1 MNIEENTL
9 ISSLQNEKIKHV
21 NKILRQ
27 SKFRKH
33 HSQFAV
39 EGIKLIK
46 EILKSGI
53 KINSIFVTS
62 EAYEK
67 YTDDLIQIKNNSPF
81 TIYKVTEKI
90 MSKISSLTSPPGLIC
105 LCEIIDKI
113 QMMDK
118 IVKNDKIVILE
129 NIQDPHNLGT
139 LFRICDA
146 MNVKAV
152 AVTEGSCDIYN
163 PKVLRGSMGS
173 IFRLDIFW
181 VNDIITFISDL
192 KKHDFE
198 ICASTVDK
206 NDSPISKIKYN
217 KKTAVIIG
225 NEGNGINPETIKLC
239 DKKITIPTNQEID
252 SLNAAVAAGI
262 IIWEIT
268 GRGEQLNE

>member
-1 MNIEENTL
+1 M
-9 ISSLQNEKIKHV
+9 QNEKIKHI
-21 NKILRQ
+21 NKIVNQ
-27 SKFRKH
+27 AKYRKKYR
-33 HSQFAV
+33 QFAV
-39 EGIKLIK
+39 EGIKLVNEVIK
-46 EILKSGI
+46 SNI
-53 KINSIFVTS
+53 KINSIFITS
-62 EAYEK
+62 QAYKK
-67 YTDDLIQIKNNSPF
+67 YIHNLENVANKNTF
-81 TIYKVTEKI
+81 TIYEVDNKI
-90 MSKISSLTSPPGLIC
+90 MNKISSLTSPPGIIC
-105 LCEIIDKI
+105 LCETVDKI
-113 QMMDK
+113 HMLDK
-118 IVKNDKIVILE
+118 IVKNDKLVILE

-146 MNVKAV
+146 MKIKAV
-152 AVTEGSCDIYN
+152 AITENSCDIYN

-225 NEGNGINPETIKLC
+225 NEGNGINLETIKLC

-268 GRGEQLNE
+268 GRGGI

>member
-1 MNIEENTL
+1 MSIENLL
-9 ISSLQNEKIKHV
+9 ISSMQNEKIKHV
-21 NKILRQ
+21 NKILKQ
-27 SKFRKH
+27 SKYRQH
-33 HSQFAV
+33 HNQFVV

-46 EILKSGI
+46 EILKSEI
-53 KINSIFVTS
+53 KIHSIFVTAQ
-62 EAYEK
+62 AYKK
-67 YTDDLIQIKNNSPF
+67 YLDDLTQIINNASI

-90 MSKISSLTSPPGLIC
+90 MNNISTLTSPPGIIC
-105 LCEIIDKI
+105 LCEMVDKI
-113 QMMDK
+113 QMLDK
-118 IVKNDKIVILE
+118 IAKNDKLVILE

-146 MNVKAV
+146 MKIKAV
-152 AVTEGSCDIYN
+152 AITENSCDIYN

-192 KKHDFE
+192 KKYDFE

-268 GRGEQLNE
+268 GRGGI